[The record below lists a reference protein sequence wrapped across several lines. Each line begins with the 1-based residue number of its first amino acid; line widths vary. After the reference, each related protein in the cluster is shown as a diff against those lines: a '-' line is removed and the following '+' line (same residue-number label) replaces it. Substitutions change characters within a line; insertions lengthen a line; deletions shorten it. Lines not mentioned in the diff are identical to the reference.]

1 LSCARVDMHAV
12 GVMNKNDRLYLTK
25 AALARAAGLDPRSK
39 DIKKLEPDAH
49 LVTTQN
55 KRVALYAS
63 ALADVLK
70 AKTERN

>member
-1 LSCARVDMHAV
+1 MHAV
-12 GVMNKNDRLYLTK
+12 GTMNNTERLYLTK

-39 DIKKLEPDAH
+39 EIKDLEPDAH